1 MKINRFLPGF
11 LLMAAFLNGCA
22 GPVTVGV
29 TNIPMPPEASATRTP
44 FLPVSDTPTIFT
56 SETPTS
62 PPTETATPAPTDTA
76 TLTSTPTPSLR
87 VNLEA
92 VGDIM
97 LARTVSDQVHSHG
110 SEIVFAGVQS
120 VLDSADLLVGNLE
133 CAITTRTERQPKSYT
148 FAAPPETAQAL
159 VVAGFDVL
167 SLANN
172 HVMDYGSQG
181 LLDTRSTLSQSGIA
195 SVGAGVNA
203 AEAHAPVILE
213 RNGLRLAFLA
223 YVDVPEETGGFDT
236 HTWNATASQPGVAWA
251 DLDQITT
258 DISAA
263 KAQAD
268 VVVVQLH
275 SGNEV
280 GTYIPAVSPNQR
292 AEAHAAIDAGA
303 ALVIGSHPHIL
314 QTIEQY
320 HGGLIAYSLGN
331 FVFDNYLGTAN
342 ATIILRVVLTPAGVE
357 SYDWVPVLIENGLP
371 RLAAETEAPAI
382 GTLVAPKP

>member
-1 MKINRFLPGF
+1 
-11 LLMAAFLNGCA
+11 
-22 GPVTVGV
+22 
-29 TNIPMPPEASATRTP
+29 
-44 FLPVSDTPTIFT
+44 
-56 SETPTS
+56 
-62 PPTETATPAPTDTA
+62 
-76 TLTSTPTPSLR
+76 
-87 VNLEA
+87 
-92 VGDIM
+92 M

-172 HVMDYGSQG
+172 HAMDYGSQG